1 MKQQNVRA
9 IKTEVTNPK
18 TGKVRELLYEVV
30 FLLRKNDLRDDIPDK
45 RKIGKAIGDGWRSEH
60 DTREVL
66 YDHVND
72 FIINLD
78 RLNSNY
84 SLLFEND
91 VQLEEHS
98 LSS

>member
-1 MKQQNVRA
+1 MNKQDVKA

-30 FLLRKNDLRDDIPDK
+30 FLLRKNDLRFDIPDK
-45 RKIGKAIGDGWRSEH
+45 RKIGKAVGDGWRSEH

-66 YDHVND
+66 NDHVDD
-72 FIINLD
+72 FIMNLD
-78 RLNSNY
+78 RINSSY

-91 VQLEEHS
+91 VQLQEHS
-98 LSS
+98 LCR